1 MSASNFPNLTTLP
14 GYPLSEQREKI
25 GLATKTD
32 YGYVHGRKRYTLARM
47 TFGLSYPKL
56 SGYDKAL
63 LAAHIDEADV
73 AETFY
78 WRHPWTGVWYLA
90 RYADLP
96 KIDLVE
102 LAYWETYINL
112 RSVRL
117 AAIEDVFGDADAW
130 GDAMEPPIDVWGYS

>member
-14 GYPLSEQREKI
+14 GYPLPEQREKV
-25 GLATKTD
+25 GLATKMD
-32 YGYVHGRKRYTLARM
+32 YGYVHGRKRYTLARKI
-47 TFGLSYPKL
+47 FGLAYQKL

-63 LAAHIDEADV
+63 LDAHIDEADV
-73 AETFY
+73 AETFC

-90 RYADLP
+90 MYVDIP
-96 KIDLVE
+96 KIELVE

-117 AAIEDVFGDADAW
+117 AAIEDVFGDTDVW